1 MDFFQG
7 FLKSKDRKLSKTFHS
22 SFRDTDDV
30 QSLNDQLRKIT
41 NKTKNVMTSSFR
53 YSINIHH
60 SNIPAAQAD
69 GVNIYNSYAILGFCS
84 Q

>member
-1 MDFFQG
+1 
-7 FLKSKDRKLSKTFHS
+7 
-22 SFRDTDDV
+22 
-30 QSLNDQLRKIT
+30 
-41 NKTKNVMTSSFR
+41 MTSSFR

-84 Q
+84 QWFMNRAQLIPQKPHKQSYVAPPSLK